1 MMNRRHLTGGFVCR
15 LGAVTGVAEAVQHVL
30 EVLAGFAD
38 RYQVGLDDPVQVYLE
53 GGGGQ

>member
-1 MMNRRHLTGGFVCR
+1 MISGRSLTGGFLCR
-15 LGAVTGVAEAVQHVL
+15 LGAVTGVAEAVQHVP

-38 RYQVGLDDPVQVYLE
+38 RYQVGLDDPIQVNFE